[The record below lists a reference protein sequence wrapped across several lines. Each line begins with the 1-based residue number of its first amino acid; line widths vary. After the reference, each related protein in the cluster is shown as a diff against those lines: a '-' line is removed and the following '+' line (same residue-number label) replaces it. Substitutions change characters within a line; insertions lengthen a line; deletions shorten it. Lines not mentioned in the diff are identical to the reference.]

1 MEYRKVNQGIVQPV
15 KEENTFLCEDGF
27 RRLIELGRPMTKA
40 AKAMGISLSTETVD
54 RLQNYH
60 HRMSKAVWEYTRKTH
75 SWSRTAELAIR
86 AGLDILE
93 DMEDRRVAE
102 LIDREEP
109 VPKKVIKQKSKR
121 LSRTIGDLSEGEVK
135 ELSEK

>member
-1 MEYRKVNQGIVQPV
+1 
-15 KEENTFLCEDGF
+15 
-27 RRLIELGRPMTKA
+27 MTKA
-40 AKAMGISLSTETVD
+40 AIASGISLSTETRD
-54 RLQNYH
+54 RLQVYH
-60 HRMSKAVWEYTRKTH
+60 QKLSKAVWDYSRKSH

-109 VPKKVIKQKSKR
+109 VPKKVIKSKKKR
-121 LSRTIGDLSEGEVK
+121 LSRTLGDLTGGEIK
-135 ELSEK
+135 ELDGK